1 MEETTNLNVSSPLG
15 LPCYLIESHFFFF
28 FEVLEEHYLLKY
40 KYIILKIY

>member
-15 LPCYLIESHFFFF
+15 LPCYLIESPLF

-40 KYIILKIY
+40 EYINLKNKHI